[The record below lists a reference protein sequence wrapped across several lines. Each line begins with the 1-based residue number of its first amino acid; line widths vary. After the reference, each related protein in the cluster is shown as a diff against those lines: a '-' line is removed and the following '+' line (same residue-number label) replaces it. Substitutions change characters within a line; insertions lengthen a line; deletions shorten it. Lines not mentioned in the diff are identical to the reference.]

1 MTTADIP
8 PLLADLGAGAAAIT
22 ALIVLA
28 GLVAGAITR
37 AVKRSRQ
44 AFHEATVATI
54 RSEIPAAMASAVP
67 QVTRDLVRDEVAR
80 AVDPVLGE
88 LRPNGGGSSLR
99 DQVDRLSGEMRSVQ
113 AGQRKIFAHLDTT
126 GSLDDADDPDDDTG
140 QT

>member
-1 MTTADIP
+1 MITADIP

-22 ALIVLA
+22 AVIALVV
-28 GLVAGAITR
+28 LVAGLAGR

-54 RSEIPAAMASAVP
+54 RSEIPAAMASAIP

-88 LRPNGGGSSLR
+88 LRPNGGSSLR
-99 DQVDRLSGEMRSVQ
+99 DQVDRLNLEMTSVQ
-113 AGQRKIFAHLDTT
+113 AGQRKIFAHLGTT
-126 GSLDDADDPDDDTG
+126 GSLEDAADPDDDRSES
-140 QT
+140 

>member
-1 MTTADIP
+1 MTAAIP
-8 PLLADLGAGAAAIT
+8 PLLADLGAGAAALT
-22 ALIVLA
+22 AVLGLCLLVA
-28 GLVAGAITR
+28 GLVARALRRGA
-37 AVKRSRQ
+37 Q
-44 AFHEATVATI
+44 AFHEATVETI
-54 RSEIPAAMASAVP
+54 RAEIPAAMASAIP

-113 AGQRKIFAHLDTT
+113 AGQRKIFAHLDTH
-126 GSLDDADDPDDDTG
+126 GSLEDADDPDDDSG